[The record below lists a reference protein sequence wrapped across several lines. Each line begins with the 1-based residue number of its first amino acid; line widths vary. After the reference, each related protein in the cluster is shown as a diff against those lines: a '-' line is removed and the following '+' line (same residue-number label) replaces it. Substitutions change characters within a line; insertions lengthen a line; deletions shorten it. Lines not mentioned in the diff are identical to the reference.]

1 MMEKSSTK
9 MNPLNRG
16 VVIFIILAVLTGV
29 EYILGIN
36 EVPAVLMWLIAVIKG
51 GLVLWFF
58 MHLPRVFNPDGEH
71 E

>member
-1 MMEKSSTK
+1 MNKSSAK
-9 MNPLNRG
+9 MNPLTRG
-16 VVIFIILAVLTGV
+16 IIIFAVLAVLTGI

-36 EVPAVLMWLIAVIKG
+36 EVPSVVLWLIAVIKG

-58 MHLPRVFNPDGEH
+58 MHLPRVFNSDGEH